1 MPHNGAQVTG
11 AATTLS
17 AHNSQTAINNRTP
30 QATPRN
36 PLPPLSMR
44 HHEWDC
50 DLAHTGMGGHDAP
63 NWSRMKST
71 LILLGA
77 TILYAIIAGVSLSNI
92 VDVEILVD
100 TVDSVLDSGSIDE
113 KFLGFTLFALVP
125 NAAEFLNA
133 ILFALNGNIALRC
146 LLSLLSAL
154 MIVWRLGQHTHCK
167 YVFCKSLPSL
177 RSVHSSTPEK

>member
-1 MPHNGAQVTG
+1 
-11 AATTLS
+11 
-17 AHNSQTAINNRTP
+17 
-30 QATPRN
+30 
-36 PLPPLSMR
+36 
-44 HHEWDC
+44 
-50 DLAHTGMGGHDAP
+50 MGGHEAP
-63 NWSRMKST
+63 NWSRMKSS

-77 TILYAIIAGVSLSNI
+77 TILYAIIAGVSRLNI

-146 LLSLLSAL
+146 
-154 MIVWRLGQHTHCK
+154 H
-167 YVFCKSLPSL
+167 F
-177 RSVHSSTPEK
+177 RSFLH